1 LRSSKP
7 WRSDTAVG
15 SVEISILGHKYTI
28 KGDAHE
34 EYIRHLAAYVE
45 EKLQEIHAGNPNITP
60 LKASILAS
68 LNIADELHKLKE
80 DHDRAART
88 IEEKTNALSGLFD

>member
-1 LRSSKP
+1 M
-7 WRSDTAVG
+7 G
-15 SVEISILGHKYTI
+15 SVEINILGQNYTI

-34 EYIRHLAAYVE
+34 EYIKELAAFVD
-45 EKLQEIHAGNPNITP
+45 EKLKEIHASNPNITP

-68 LNIADELHKLKE
+68 LNIADELHRLKD

>member
-1 LRSSKP
+1 MRSSKP

-15 SVEISILGHKYTI
+15 SVEISILGQKYTI

-34 EYIRHLAAYVE
+34 DYIKNLAAYVE

-68 LNIADELHKLKE
+68 LNIADELHKLRE
-80 DHDRAART
+80 DHNRAAQT
-88 IEEKTNALSGLFD
+88 IEEKADVLSGLFD

>member
-1 LRSSKP
+1 M
-7 WRSDTAVG
+7 G
-15 SVEISILGHKYTI
+15 SVEISILGQKYTI

-34 EYIRHLAAYVE
+34 DYIKNLAAYVE

-68 LNIADELHKLKE
+68 LNIADELHKLRE
-80 DHDRAART
+80 DHNRAAQT
-88 IEEKTNALSGLFD
+88 IEEKADVLSGLFD

>member
-1 LRSSKP
+1 M
-7 WRSDTAVG
+7 G
-15 SVEISILGHKYTI
+15 SVEISILGQKYTI
-28 KGDAHE
+28 KGDAQE
-34 EYIRHLAAYVE
+34 EYIKKLAAYVE

-68 LNIADELHKLKE
+68 LNIADELQRLRE
-80 DHDRAART
+80 DHDRAAEN

>member
-1 LRSSKP
+1 M
-7 WRSDTAVG
+7 G
-15 SVEISILGHKYTI
+15 SVEISILGHKYTV

-34 EYIRHLAAYVE
+34 EYIKKLALYVD
-45 EKLQEIHAGNPNITP
+45 EKLQEIHASNPNMTP

-68 LNIADELHKLKE
+68 LNIADELHRLKE
-80 DHDRAART
+80 DHDRSAQI